1 MDSKTAQKITEWY
14 KNNSRE
20 LPWRTDRSAYSV
32 WISEIMLQQTRVEA
46 VIPYYARFMEN
57 FPDVFA
63 LAAAEEGF
71 LLKIWQGLGYY
82 SRARNLKK
90 AAQIIVSEYGGV
102 LPKDIALLKKL
113 PGIGEYTAGAIA
125 SIAYGMPE
133 PAVDGNVLRI
143 LMRLWASD
151 EDVLSPSAKKKA
163 TEALQKIYP
172 NGDEA
177 RLFTEG
183 LMELGQTICLP
194 NGEPKCGNCPIAGAC
209 LAHQKG
215 ETALYPVRIKKTK
228 RRIEERTVLLLCC
241 GGRYALGKRPENGL
255 LAGLWEFPNI
265 EGRQEAS
272 ALAEYI
278 ASLGGE
284 VLCIDDVGKAK
295 HIFTHLEWHM
305 EGRIIKCAAPFGEY
319 KWLLPEEIAA
329 EYALSSAL
337 TPWLKAAFH
346 YNKKNEPTG

>member
-1 MDSKTAQKITEWY
+1 MDSKTATIITEWY

-125 SIAYGMPE
+125 SIAYGMPA

-151 EDVLSPSAKKKA
+151 EDVLSPTAKKKA
-163 TEALQKIYP
+163 TGALQKIYP

-194 NGEPKCGNCPIAGAC
+194 NGEPKCGNCPSMRWGCRRGSC
-209 LAHQKG
+209 LLRPQIRARHRG
-215 ETALYPVRIKKTK
+215 IRKKTTNRK
-228 RRIEERTVLLLCC
+228 ICISSYIELYVFSPLWGNCFFLT
-241 GGRYALGKRPENGL
+241 GKKMPPSGQ
-255 LAGLWEFPNI
+255 G
-265 EGRQEAS
+265 
-272 ALAEYI
+272 
-278 ASLGGE
+278 
-284 VLCIDDVGKAK
+284 
-295 HIFTHLEWHM
+295 
-305 EGRIIKCAAPFGEY
+305 
-319 KWLLPEEIAA
+319 
-329 EYALSSAL
+329 
-337 TPWLKAAFH
+337 
-346 YNKKNEPTG
+346 